1 VITVATHQLSKEQY
15 SLSKLVAETLIITP
29 SGAMSPG
36 ILSATAVIVGMHIG
50 VYGGFLVALGH
61 MLFEIPYIA
70 VIMLWTSKFSSV
82 LKRLERPLALLTL
95 LVATYFALGLVSEGL
110 SILINGELKMGSVDI
125 RVDNWLQA
133 VFYGMLFTGANPHFL
148 AWWLTIALPLVQGAS
163 QYGLKGFAV
172 MYASHVWMDYVW
184 LIFLAFIGAGLALM
198 ARLYGFLLLVMSALL
213 LVFGLDVFTRTY
225 MGKRVLPFQS

>member
-1 VITVATHQLSKEQY
+1 MAERQLSGEQY
-15 SLSKLVAETLIITP
+15 TLSKLVIETLIITP

-50 VYGGFLVALGH
+50 MLGGFLVALGH
-61 MLFEIPYIA
+61 MLFEIPYIV

-82 LKRLERPLALLTL
+82 LRKLEKPLALLTL
-95 LVATYFALGLVSEGL
+95 LVATYFALGLISEGI
-110 SILINGELKMGSVDI
+110 SILRNGEFSLNNADI
-125 RVDNWLQA
+125 RVDSWLQA

-148 AWWLTIALPLVQGAS
+148 AWWLTIALPLIRGAS
-163 QYGLKGFAV
+163 QYGLKGFVV

-198 ARLYGFLLLVMSALL
+198 ARLYGFLLLAMSVLL
-213 LVFGLDVFTRTY
+213 LIFGLDVFTRTY
-225 MGKRVLPFQS
+225 VERRVLPF

>member
-1 VITVATHQLSKEQY
+1 MIAVAKHWLSREQY
-15 SLSKLVAETLIITP
+15 SLGKLVAETLMITP

-50 VYGGFLVALGH
+50 VLGGFLVALGH

-70 VIMLWTSKFSSV
+70 VIMLWTSKFSSA
-82 LKRLERPLALLTL
+82 LKRLEKPLALLTL
-95 LVATYFALGLVSEGL
+95 LVAAYFALGLVGEGL
-110 SILINGELKMGSVDI
+110 STIRNGELDVDNVNI

-133 VFYGMLFTGANPHFL
+133 IFYGVLFTGANPHFL
-148 AWWLTIALPLVQGAS
+148 AWWLTIALPLVRGAS
-163 QYGLKGFAV
+163 QYGLKGFTV

-184 LIFLAFIGAGLALM
+184 LVFLAFIGASLALM
-198 ARLYGFLLLVMSALL
+198 ARLYGFLLLAMSALL

-225 MGKRVLPFQS
+225 MGKRVLPL